1 MDYLPNAHET
11 YGFSLLCMT
20 WFFFVLRM
28 GFFCTDD
35 VNHAV
40 SHIPAQGSQNLC
52 MFFTLDDM
60 GFFCTTDGFF
70 LYYGWAARE
79 VPRS

>member
-20 WFFFVLRM
+20 WFFFVLRIV
-28 GFFCTDD
+28 FFCTDD

-40 SHIPAQGSQNLC
+40 SHIPAQGSQHLC
-52 MFFTLDDM
+52 MFFTLNDM

-70 LYYGWAARE
+70 LYT
-79 VPRS
+79 